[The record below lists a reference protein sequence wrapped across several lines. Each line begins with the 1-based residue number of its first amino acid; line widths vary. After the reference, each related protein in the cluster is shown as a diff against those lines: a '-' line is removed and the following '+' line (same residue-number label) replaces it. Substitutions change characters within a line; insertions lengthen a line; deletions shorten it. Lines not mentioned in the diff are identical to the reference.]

1 MASDAGS
8 AELSDESASAAD
20 ERAYEWWKSIKQDCR
35 IDRPYAVS
43 PGVMVVKRAPK
54 S

>member
-20 ERAYEWWKSIKQDCR
+20 ERAYEWWKSIKQ
-35 IDRPYAVS
+35 IAVS
-43 PGVMVVKRAPK
+43 IVRMRYRRE
-54 S
+54 